1 MSASSGITASQE
13 LLDQYALAMEPS
25 ANIRFMKI
33 GISEEQLVPL
43 GSWPVMANDLAS
55 DFQIFT
61 EIVEENVPAYILAKL
76 DGTAGWLFISYVP
89 DTAKVRDK
97 MLYASS
103 RSAVTKALGGQA
115 FADTMF
121 TTAKSDLTPTA
132 YASHLRH
139 IAAPPP
145 MSAREQELYNIK
157 AAEKEMGE
165 AYEGSRAR
173 KNHVGTTVGVKWSP
187 EVEEAVTAVVS
198 GQGKENLAVIAL
210 DPSTETLILTEK
222 KIADVDA
229 IASSLPTSEPSKA
242 ALPSRCLELMTCW
255 VPQASLSTAGRKG
268 KSASFIYR
276 FACGGANRT
285 FTSSLYIC
293 LPFLFESQIT
303 DDVLVLGGRS
313 CHYRTES
320 VGFQGLQAARDVRP
334 QRS

>member
-198 GQGKENLAVIAL
+198 GQGKENFAVIAL

-229 IASSLPTSEPSKA
+229 IASSLPTSEPSFA
-242 ALPSRCLELMTCW
+242 FYRWQE
-255 VPQASLSTAGRKG
+255 G
-268 KSASFIYR
+268 KIVFIY
-276 FACGGANRT
+276 ACPSSSKVKSRMMYSSSAAGVVTTAQNLLDFKVFKRLET
-285 FTSSLYIC
+285 SDPSDLDTSSMK
-293 LPFLFESQIT
+293 ESSNAPS
-303 DDVLVLGGRS
+303 LGQNTGPPS
-313 CHYRTES
+313 
-320 VGFQGLQAARDVRP
+320 FARPRGP
-334 QRS
+334 PRKR